1 MYIVYSLELW
11 AVKRNELLKKKFVL
25 LTNFTNI
32 SSQLNY
38 NNPDPL
44 LKNILPHVLQP
55 CIGALS
61 IEFTS
66 LEYDKPYDAIGSRGL
81 QYYW

>member
-11 AVKRNELLKKKFVL
+11 AVERNELLKKIRTPIYHL
-25 LTNFTNI
+25 RTNFTNI

-38 NNPDPL
+38 NNPDPP

-66 LEYDKPYDAIGSRGL
+66 LEYDKPYDAIGT
-81 QYYW
+81 

>member
-55 CIGALS
+55 CIALEHS
-61 IEFTS
+61 PLNLLALNMTS
-66 LEYDKPYDAIGSRGL
+66 PTML
-81 QYYW
+81 